1 MRLIKMALVGITGLI
16 VLLTIMGLIIPSSI
30 KISRGVVIEADSAR
44 VVSYLNDVSRWK
56 QWMPWLQSDSGLFI
70 RVSPVTTGQGANI
83 QWKSVDARQQGTLTI
98 TTIKEGEYGIL
109 HEFKDM
115 NPALGGFR
123 IRRIPGAANQTE
135 VQWFLEYR
143 LKWYPWE
150 RFSGIFMD
158 HMIGPVFE
166 QALQQLS
173 KLSTASST
181 VPS

>member
-1 MRLIKMALVGITGLI
+1 MRLIKMALVGIAGLI
-16 VLLTIMGLIIPSSI
+16 VLLTIMGLIIPSSV

-44 VVSYLNDVSRWK
+44 VVSYLADVSKWK
-56 QWMPWLQSDSGLFI
+56 QWMPWLQSDSGMLI
-70 RVSPVTTGQGANI
+70 RQSPGTTGQGAFVRWQSLNG
-83 QWKSVDARQQGTLTI
+83 RQQGTLTL
-98 TTIKEGEYGIL
+98 TEIKEGEFGLL

-115 NPALGGFR
+115 NPARGGFR
-123 IRRIPGAANQTE
+123 IRSIPGAANQTE

-158 HMIGPVFE
+158 HMIGPVLE

-173 KLSTASST
+173 KITSTSPAL
-181 VPS
+181 PS